1 MTSPSRTPEQLQE
14 DMEAARINME
24 RWRAIHRRAG
34 HTLREEYPEKYAG
47 LARDEARDEEMGQE

>member
-34 HTLREEYPEKYAG
+34 HTLREEYPDKYAG
-47 LARDEARDEEMGQE
+47 LARDDHEDMGQE